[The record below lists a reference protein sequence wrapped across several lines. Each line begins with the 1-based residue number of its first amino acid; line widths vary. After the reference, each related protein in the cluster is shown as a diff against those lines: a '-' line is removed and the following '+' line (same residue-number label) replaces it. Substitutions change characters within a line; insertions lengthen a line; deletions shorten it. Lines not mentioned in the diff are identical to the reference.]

1 MKCDFFYEH
10 EENSDFN
17 PNVFQ
22 MRVPQNFRQCIFS
35 IQVFLFIKIVM
46 YIVEKWKTNNS
57 IKRKQSSVF
66 IVKVIVFFSDAF
78 SVFYMDDFS

>member
-1 MKCDFFYEH
+1 
-10 EENSDFN
+10 
-17 PNVFQ
+17 
-22 MRVPQNFRQCIFS
+22 
-35 IQVFLFIKIVM
+35 M
-46 YIVEKWKTNNS
+46 YIVEKWKTNNG